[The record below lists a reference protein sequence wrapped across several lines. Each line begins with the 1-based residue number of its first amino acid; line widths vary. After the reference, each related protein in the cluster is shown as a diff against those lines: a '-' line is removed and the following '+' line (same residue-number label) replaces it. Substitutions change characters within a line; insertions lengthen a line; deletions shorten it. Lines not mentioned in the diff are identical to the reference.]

1 MSHIV
6 ESLGRLKDGIF
17 HKEEIAHRKKLQAI
31 HRSEDIMA
39 ANCYHLKI
47 PREDL
52 LQKGGENRKIA
63 IYIYEKID
71 RYDQQPNWTSI
82 CRTQLLCYGEGVSEV
97 LSGGPNEQASKK
109 NFEKN

>member
-1 MSHIV
+1 V
-6 ESLGRLKDGIF
+6 ESLGRLKDGIL

-52 LQKGGENRKIA
+52 LQKGAKI
-63 IYIYEKID
+63 E
-71 RYDQQPNWTSI
+71 RLPST
-82 CRTQLLCYGEGVSEV
+82 
-97 LSGGPNEQASKK
+97 
-109 NFEKN
+109 